1 MLLTPVFVVVAFAA
15 FQAALWTNARTQV
28 RAAARD
34 AAVLVARLG
43 AEPDDVVASTTDL
56 LEDRTSISEVVVQ
69 IRSGTIAADDVVV
82 VTITADAPGMLA
94 GTSRALRITEA
105 LPLEGFRDS

>member
-1 MLLTPVFVVVAFAA
+1 M
-15 FQAALWTNARTQV
+15 

-34 AAVLVARLG
+34 AAVLVARFG

-56 LEDRTSISEVVVQ
+56 LEDRSAISEVVVR
-69 IRSGTIAADDVVV
+69 IPPGPIATDDTVV

-94 GTSRALRITEA
+94 GTSRTLRITEA
-105 LPLEGFRDS
+105 LPLERFRGP